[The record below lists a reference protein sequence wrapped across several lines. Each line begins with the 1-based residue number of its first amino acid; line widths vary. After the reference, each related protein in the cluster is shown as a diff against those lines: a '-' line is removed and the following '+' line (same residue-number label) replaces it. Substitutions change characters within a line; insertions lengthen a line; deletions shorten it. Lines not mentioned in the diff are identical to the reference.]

1 MVETI
6 ASINLNNLVH
16 LYLRN
21 IQHCISCKNM
31 VHTSILF
38 VKITFHCNI
47 INIITIV
54 VKWFHLY

>member
-1 MVETI
+1 MIDTI

-21 IQHCISCKNM
+21 IQHRISCKNM
-31 VHTSILF
+31 VHTGILF
-38 VKITFHCNI
+38 VKSTFHCNI

-54 VKWFHLY
+54 VNWFHLY